1 MKIKVLGPGCAKCT
15 KTEKIVKKIV
25 QETGVKANVEKV
37 TDMLEI
43 TKYKVLSTPAVVV
56 DGEVKSTGKV
66 PSKADILKWIKK

>member
-37 TDMLEI
+37 IDMLEI
-43 TKYKVLSTPAVVV
+43 AKYKVLSTPAVVV